1 VALPLATACASM
13 GAVGEVGTEW
23 STCPGCGLQLPG
35 VNWESDGRLRNSPE
49 CWQLYTELVGA
60 TMSQAGRAAAV
71 QQLSID
77 AYGAQHAGPG
87 VAPITTVFS
96 LLGLFLALERGV
108 PGIEVRDAH
117 QRLAA
122 LGLRWPELTRPERT
136 GEVTVF
142 DVALADDPDEHVR
155 LAHEWA
161 RSVWLDWAPW
171 HPTIV
176 ELAGRH
182 LPDLARR

>member
-1 VALPLATACASM
+1 M
-13 GAVGEVGTEW
+13 GAVREALTDW
-23 STCPGCGLQLPG
+23 STCPGCGLRLPS
-35 VNWESDGRLRNSPE
+35 VNWESDGRLQNSPE

-77 AYGAQHAGPG
+77 AYGAQHSGPG

-96 LLGLFLALERGV
+96 LLGLFLAVERDV
-108 PGIEVRDAH
+108 PGYEVREAH

-122 LGLRWPELTRPERT
+122 LDARWPELARPERT

-142 DVALADDPDEHVR
+142 DVALADDAEDHVR
-155 LAHEWA
+155 RAHEWA
-161 RSVWLDWAPW
+161 RSVWADWAPW
-171 HPTIV
+171 RPTIM
-176 ELAGRH
+176 ELTERH